1 MRQPNIRHPL
11 DGVVY
16 VSEAD
21 ASRYVASGAWLPTNA
36 GDALRET
43 ARRLPDKRA
52 LISFE
57 RQLTFREWDQ
67 ASERLGAALLG
78 IGLVPGDRAIFQM
91 GTVVE
96 TAIALFGCFKA
107 GIIPVCTLPQHRE
120 VEIGDLSART
130 DAKAHVVQADVSRFD
145 LAGFAIG
152 IAARQGVTRHII
164 VARGGGPPG
173 TMGPPEGRPLHTM
186 EGLIESITD
195 EAARQRL
202 SSIDIGIQDVL
213 TFQLSGGTTGL
224 PKIIPRFHGEYL
236 GQSHAWGTRI
246 ALSERDT
253 SLWTLPLIH
262 NAGQVLML
270 VPTVLFGSTLVL
282 MPRMDA
288 GVFFDW
294 IERERVT
301 IVTSIGPIASYVL
314 DYEPAARRD
323 FTSLRLFMTLNRAE
337 ALEAHL
343 GITAMNM
350 FGMTEGLLTGSA
362 PDAPAD
368 ARFGTV
374 GEPASAFDE
383 VRLLEAGSEQ
393 QVPEG
398 EAGELTFRGPS
409 MTRGY
414 YRMPDENARVFT
426 SDGFFRTGDVMKAR
440 SIGGRDF
447 YSFEGRLKD
456 NIDRGGEKFGAEEI
470 EHLIA
475 RYPGV
480 ADARVVAMPDEV
492 YGEKA
497 CAYVI
502 MRPGRLAPV
511 VAELGEFLKA
521 QGLATFKL
529 PERVEAIESFPVTG
543 PGKVDKAAL
552 RAMIAARVHA
562 EDV

>member
-1 MRQPNIRHPL
+1 MPHPNIRIPL
-11 DGVVY
+11 DGVAY
-16 VSEAD
+16 VSESD
-21 ASRYVASGAWLPTNA
+21 ASRYIEAGAWMQTTA
-36 GDALRET
+36 GEALRQT
-43 ARRLPDKRA
+43 ARRLPEKRA
-52 LISFE
+52 LLSTE
-57 RQLTFREWDQ
+57 RQLTFGEWDE
-67 ASERLGAALLG
+67 ASERLGAALLDR
-78 IGLVPGDRAIFQM
+78 GLAAGDRALFQM
-91 GTVVE
+91 GTIVE

-107 GIIPVCTLPQHRE
+107 GVIPVCTLPQHRE
-120 VEIGDLSART
+120 VEIGDLGARAA
-130 DAKAHVVQADVSRFD
+130 AKAHFVQADHSRFD
-145 LAGFAIG
+145 LVGFAQAM
-152 IAARQGVTRHII
+152 AARQSGPRHII
-164 VARGGGPPG
+164 VARGAVPNGA
-173 TMGPPEGRPLHTM
+173 L
-186 EGLIESITD
+186 GLDALIDSVSIT
-195 EAARQRL
+195 AARERL
-202 SSIDIGIQDVL
+202 RSVDIGIQDVL

-253 SLWTLPLIH
+253 ALWTLPLIH

-270 VPTVLFGSTLVL
+270 VPTVLFGSSLVL

-314 DYEPAARRD
+314 DYEPATRRD
-323 FTSLRLFMTLNRAE
+323 LTSLRLFMTLNRAD
-337 ALEAHL
+337 ALEMHL
-343 GITAMNM
+343 GVTSMNM

-362 PDAPAD
+362 PDAPRE
-368 ARFGTV
+368 ARFDTV
-374 GEPASAFDE
+374 GEPASALDE
-383 VRLLEAGSEQ
+383 VRLLEQGSEQ

-398 EAGELTFRGPS
+398 EPGEMAFRGPS

-414 YRMPDENARVFT
+414 YQMRDEDRGLFT
-426 SDGFFRTGDVMKAR
+426 SDGFFRSGDVMTAHR
-440 SIGGRDF
+440 IDGRLF

-480 ADARVVAMPDEV
+480 ADAKVVAMPDKV

-502 MRPGRLAPV
+502 MRPGQPLPGV
-511 VAELGEFLKA
+511 PELGAFLKT
-521 QGLATFKL
+521 QGLASFKL
-529 PERVEAIESFPVTG
+529 PERVEGIEAFPVTG

-552 RAMIAARVHA
+552 RAMITDKLRA
-562 EDV
+562 EGA